1 MLIAGVG
8 YWVAG
13 LPLGALLAF
22 YFGLGG
28 SGIWIG
34 LVSGLTAVAVLL
46 TGRWMRRNRRQI
58 FSFAAA
64 GALIF
69 ARQDSIQSGLVGFD
83 ICALPFVLQI
93 LELR

>member
-1 MLIAGVG
+1 MLRGLHDTLAPMLIAGVG

-34 LVSGLTAVAVLL
+34 LVSGLTAVAILL
-46 TGRWMRRNRRQI
+46 TGRWMQRNRRQL
-58 FSFAAA
+58 
-64 GALIF
+64 GW
-69 ARQDSIQSGLVGFD
+69 
-83 ICALPFVLQI
+83 
-93 LELR
+93 